1 VWDGG
6 ELVGGMYGVAQGT
19 LFCGESMFSRAA
31 NASKSALLVFC
42 QEFAHRGGQL
52 MDCQVLNEHTASL
65 GAVEISRRHYIEHL
79 DNCRQEKLPRDFWVP
94 RTLFLPN
101 A

>member
-1 VWDGG
+1 
-6 ELVGGMYGVAQGT
+6 
-19 LFCGESMFSRAA
+19 MFSRAV
-31 NASKSALLVFC
+31 NASKTALLVFC
-42 QEFAHRGGQL
+42 QEFANRGGQL

-65 GAVEISRRHYIEHL
+65 GAVEIARRDYIEHL
-79 DNCRQEKLPRDFWVP
+79 DIYREEKLPRDFWVP